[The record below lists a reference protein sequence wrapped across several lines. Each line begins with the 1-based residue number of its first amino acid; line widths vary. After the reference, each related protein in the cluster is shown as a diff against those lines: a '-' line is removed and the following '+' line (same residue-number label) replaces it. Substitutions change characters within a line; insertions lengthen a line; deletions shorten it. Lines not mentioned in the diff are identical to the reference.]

1 MSALSEVKQTQV
13 PVLKD
18 VHEEPSNTVTNTIP
32 QSIEAPKETTHDT
45 PDSTVTSRPE
55 YDRFVKMVQVG
66 VPLQAAKLKC
76 SLEGLDP
83 DVLAE
88 ILGK

>member
-1 MSALSEVKQTQV
+1 MKPETEPIQKQNDPEIPNSEANQQPT
-13 PVLKD
+13 
-18 VHEEPSNTVTNTIP
+18 EPSDSSEID
-32 QSIEAPKETTHDT
+32 K
-45 PDSTVTSRPE
+45 PDSSPKSRPE

-66 VPLQAAKLKC
+66 VPLQAVKLKL

-83 DVLAE
+83 DVFDE